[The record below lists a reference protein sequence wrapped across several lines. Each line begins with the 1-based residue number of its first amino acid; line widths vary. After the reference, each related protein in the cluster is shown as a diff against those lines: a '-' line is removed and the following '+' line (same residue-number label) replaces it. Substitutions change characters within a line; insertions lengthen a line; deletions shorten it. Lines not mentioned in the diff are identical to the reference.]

1 MSYPG
6 AGVGVAAPR
15 FVHSCNI
22 ENKSSNNVNV
32 QIVYRKVEREGGLV
46 EGVTSNFD
54 IPASGNYQVA
64 ERVIECGS
72 FQCRDTIESIEITR
86 ADGQTQKLTAPFD
99 GVFSPQLDWLFV
111 IDENQIHSVKKN
123 D

>member
-1 MSYPG
+1 MSHP
-6 AGVGVAAPR
+6 GVGVAAPR
-15 FVHSCNI
+15 YVHSCII

-46 EGVTSNFD
+46 EGEISNFD

-64 ERVIECGS
+64 ERVIEYGS

-86 ADGQTQKLTAPFD
+86 VDGQTQKLTAPFD
-99 GVFSPQLDWLFV
+99 GVIGPALDWLFV
-111 IDENQIHSVKKN
+111 IDENQIHSVEKN